1 MDVIYRKR
9 CKRYDIPN
17 QAHCLTFSCFQQ
29 RPFFSRPRSCQ
40 WMLDALLLGKQKQ
53 MYHLLAYVIMPEHVH
68 LIVVPKEQVLIRH
81 ILTTIKQSV
90 SKRAILWVRQNAPAF
105 LKQMEDRQPNG
116 EIHHRFWQR
125 GGGYDRNLRSRDDIT
140 EKIEYIHSNP
150 VRRKLVEKCSDWPWS
165 SHNVWTTGTNEP
177 IPIDRHILF

>member
-1 MDVIYRKR
+1 
-9 CKRYDIPN
+9 
-17 QAHCLTFSCFQQ
+17 
-29 RPFFSRPRSCQ
+29 
-40 WMLDALLLGKQKQ
+40 MLDALLLGRQKQ
-53 MYHLLAYVIMPEHVH
+53 MYDLLTYVIMPEHIH
-68 LIVVPKEQVLIRH
+68 LIVVPKQQVLIRH

-165 SHNVWTTGTNEP
+165 SHNAWTTGNDVP
-177 IPIDRHILF
+177 VPIDRHLLF